1 MKKIK
6 VYFYDDKG
14 YEIFT
19 RFYEVETIEQ
29 MIDYVNETAFNNDV
43 YTYFIE
49 TVDERNE
56 LPF

>member
-19 RFYEVETIEQ
+19 RFYEIETIEQ

-43 YTYFIE
+43 YSYFIE
-49 TVDERNE
+49 TVEE
-56 LPF
+56 V

>member
-19 RFYEVETIEQ
+19 RLYEIETIEQ
-29 MIDYVNETAFNNDV
+29 MIEYVNETAFNNDV
-43 YTYFIE
+43 YSYFIE
-49 TVDERNE
+49 TVDEV
-56 LPF
+56 

>member
-43 YTYFIE
+43 DTYFIE
-49 TVDERNE
+49 TVDECNE